1 MAIER
6 LVLLGVDHTVYGGL
20 AVATQAGGRT
30 AAGISVGGEWVRMR
44 KGDLMVPNEDAA
56 AGRPCAAR
64 GERDA
69 R

>member
-30 AAGISVGGEWVRMR
+30 AAGISVGGDYVRMR
-44 KGDLMVPNEDAA
+44 KGDLLVSKQDACVA
-56 AGRPCAAR
+56 RPGAAR